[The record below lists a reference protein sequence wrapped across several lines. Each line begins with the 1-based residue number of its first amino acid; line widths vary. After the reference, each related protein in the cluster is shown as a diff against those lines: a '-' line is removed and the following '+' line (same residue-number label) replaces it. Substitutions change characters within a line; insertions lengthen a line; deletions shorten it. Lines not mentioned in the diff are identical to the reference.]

1 MKKRKRPLT
10 LLEIMI
16 VIALITLISG
26 VISYNMRGTLDKGRA
41 FRTEHAKEQLHDMLL
56 LCLADGKKAEEI
68 LQSKD
73 TLIKS
78 LKSLGLAK
86 DAKKLI
92 ADGWGIDFE
101 ITQKENGNDF
111 DIQSKKYDEYE
122 KKHK

>member
-1 MKKRKRPLT
+1 MKKRKRALT

-56 LCLADGKKAEEI
+56 LCLTDGTKAEQ
-68 LQSKD
+68 LLTSK
-73 TLIKS
+73 TVTINH

-86 DAKKLI
+86 DAKNLLV
-92 ADGWGIDFE
+92 DGWGNDFE
-101 ITQKENGNDF
+101 ITPIDNGNDF
-111 DIQSKKYDEYE
+111 EIKSKKYDEH
-122 KKHK
+122 KKK